1 MDRPIRQFFRY
12 LKPYKAQM
20 IGGISC
26 ILVSLSF
33 GLLVPY
39 LVGRAVDD
47 LQQEVTWPKVI
58 YYPLVILAVN
68 AASGVFLFLQRRL
81 LINTS
86 RHIEFD
92 MRQDFYASLV
102 DQPLEYF
109 HQTRVGDLM
118 ARATNDLAAIR
129 QIVGPMILYSFQAIF
144 ALCIVLPILLNLSV
158 KLTLLILIPMPL
170 VSLTVKILGEQI
182 HKRFEK
188 IQEFFSDITAR
199 AQENLTGVRVVRAY
213 AQEDSEIEQFQILNR
228 EYAKRNLQLVK
239 FAAAMRPLLFFFIGL
254 GFVIIVAVGV
264 PMAVRGEITAGNFT
278 SFILYLQRMIWYLIA
293 LGYVVNLY
301 QRGTASLKRF
311 NAILDEVPKIRDAK
325 DAREQPPIK
334 GEIEFRD
341 LNFSYFQSTTPTSQ
355 SLGHPS
361 LDKEGSQKDLGS
373 GIADRG
379 SELNE
384 IQNPKSETPN
394 HDGVDAAS
402 ADGVVSSDTTGQ
414 VLKNINLRIEQGKTV
429 AFVGKTGS
437 GKSTLVSLVPRLLDA
452 PADSVLID
460 GRPIRE
466 YPLEQ
471 LRRAIGFVPQETFLF
486 SDTLA
491 ENIAMGVETGDA
503 VFSVGDAASVKGD
516 NSKAASKFQ
525 GTFPASPLPVSASQT
540 PTPASHISIEKAA
553 EVAGLA
559 NDIRE
564 FPEKYEQL
572 VGERGITL
580 SGGQKQRTA
589 IARAVMRDPRIL
601 ILDDSLSAVDT
612 YTEEKILHNLR
623 DIRQERTT
631 LIVSHRVSTIRD
643 ADLICVLENGRIIER
658 GSHDELI
665 KLDGEYADLYERQL
679 LEEELEA
686 TD

>member
-1 MDRPIRQFFRY
+1 MEQLKKFARY
-12 LKPYKAQM
+12 IKPYKWQM
-20 IGGISC
+20 FAGISC
-26 ILVSLSF
+26 ILVSLCF

-39 LVGRAVDD
+39 LVGQAVDD
-47 LQQEVTWPKVI
+47 LGVEVTWGKII
-58 YYPLVILAVN
+58 YYPLVILGVN
-68 AASGVFLFLQRRL
+68 FMSGIFLFLQRRL
-81 LINTS
+81 LINAS

-92 MRQDFYASLV
+92 MRSDFYAALV
-102 DQPLEYF
+102 DQPLAYF
-109 HQTRVGDLM
+109 HGTRVGDLM
-118 ARATNDLAAIR
+118 ARATNDLAAVR

-144 ALCIVLPILLNLSV
+144 ALCIVLPILLNISV

-199 AQENLTGVRVVRAY
+199 TQENLSGVRVVRAY
-213 AQEDSEIEQFQILNR
+213 AQEEPEIEEFQILNR
-228 EYAKRNLQLVK
+228 EYATRNLQLVK

-311 NAILDEVPKIRDAK
+311 NAVLETEPTITDAADAK
-325 DAREQPPIK
+325 EQPPIK
-334 GEIEFRD
+334 GSIEFRD
-341 LNFSYFQSTTPTSQ
+341 LTFAYNGKPV
-355 SLGHPS
+355 L
-361 LDKEGSQKDLGS
+361 ENIDL
-373 GIADRG
+373 
-379 SELNE
+379 
-384 IQNPKSETPN
+384 K
-394 HDGVDAAS
+394 
-402 ADGVVSSDTTGQ
+402 
-414 VLKNINLRIEQGKTV
+414 IEQGKTV
-429 AFVGKTGS
+429 ALVGKTGS
-437 GKSTLVSLVPRLLDA
+437 GKSTLVSLIPRLLDA
-452 PADSVLID
+452 PDGSVFVD
-460 GRPIRE
+460 GIPIRHF
-466 YPLEQ
+466 PIAQ
-471 LRRAIGFVPQETFLF
+471 LRRSIGFVPQETFLF

-491 ENIAMGVETGDA
+491 ANIAFGVESEPQRHRDA
-503 VFSVGDAASVKGD
+503 EK
-516 NSKAASKFQ
+516 ASKEIEETI
-525 GTFPASPLPVSASQT
+525 GVDPRSSAVNSLSASQRL
-540 PTPASHISIEKAA
+540 SGVISVEKSA
-553 EVAGLA
+553 EIAGLA
-559 NDIRE
+559 DDVKG
-564 FPEKYEQL
+564 FPGKYEQL

-623 DIRQERTT
+623 DVRLDRTT

-643 ADLICVLENGRIIER
+643 ADLICVLSQGRIIER
-658 GSHDELI
+658 GTHDELL

>member
-1 MDRPIRQFFRY
+1 MIAGIFF
-12 LKPYKAQM
+12 
-20 IGGISC
+20 
-26 ILVSLSF
+26 ILVSLGF

-39 LVGRAVDD
+39 LVGVAVDD
-47 LQQEVTWPKVI
+47 LAAGMTWQKVI
-58 YYPLVILAVN
+58 YYPLVILGVN
-68 AASGVFLFLQRRL
+68 FASGIFLFLQRRF
-81 LINTS
+81 LINAS

-144 ALCIVLPILLNLSV
+144 ALAIVLPILMNISV

-170 VSLTVKILGEQI
+170 VSLTVKVLGEQI

-213 AQEDSEIEQFQILNR
+213 AQEDAEIEQFQILNR

-254 GFVIIVAVGV
+254 GFVIIVAVGI
-264 PMAVRGEITAGNFT
+264 PMAVAGEITAGDFT

-311 NAILDEVPKIRDAK
+311 NTILDAVPSIRDSPEAT
-325 DAREQPPIK
+325 EQPPIK
-334 GEIEFRD
+334 GAIEFRN
-341 LNFSYFQSTTPTSQ
+341 LSFSYGRAESPAVASGLSSIDEPLSAPATAAGSDRNGRLVLENI
-355 SLGHPS
+355 SL
-361 LDKEGSQKDLGS
+361 K
-373 GIADRG
+373 
-379 SELNE
+379 
-384 IQNPKSETPN
+384 
-394 HDGVDAAS
+394 
-402 ADGVVSSDTTGQ
+402 
-414 VLKNINLRIEQGKTV
+414 IEQGKTV
-429 AFVGKTGS
+429 AFVGRTGS
-437 GKSTLVSLVPRLLDA
+437 GKSTLVSLVPRLIDA
-452 PADSVLID
+452 PDGSVLID
-460 GRPIRE
+460 GRSVRE
-466 YPLEQ
+466 FPLDQ
-471 LRRAIGFVPQETFLF
+471 LRRSIGFVPQETFLF

-491 ENIAMGVETGDA
+491 ENIAMGVVEEEGEKGRKGEGDPKA
-503 VFSVGDAASVKGD
+503 GSPPYKGGVAAASADGVVLLSGQDKRLD
-516 NSKAASKFQ
+516 SL
-525 GTFPASPLPVSASQT
+525 PAKPVQERSF
-540 PTPASHISIEKAA
+540 ISVEKAA

-559 NDIRE
+559 GDIRD
-564 FPEKYEQL
+564 FPGKYEQL

-623 DIRQERTT
+623 DIRHERTT

-643 ADLICVLENGRIIER
+643 ADLICVLDNGRIIER
-658 GSHDELI
+658 GTHDELL